1 MVDSWTDSM
10 TARQRVETIATTL
23 SEPRTANWIADQ
35 ANVKWDTA
43 KKHLDDLTESGIL
56 LVTDDNTYTPDPTRA
71 YFDHLRELILTNER
85 EELRAELEVIA
96 TRIDEWKTTYDVDSP
111 AELESTLAD
120 DLSTDEIKERR
131 QVLRRWENSHRSRQ
145 SIKRA
150 LQLYSDIQDLTD
162 EIPTSV
168 RLEKAG

>member
-10 TARQRVETIATTL
+10 TARQRVETVATTL

>member
-1 MVDSWTDSM
+1 M